1 MSKPLIHPRKPI
13 QHWPSSCVAA
23 VRALLIERPEITATE
38 AVHHFDGAY
47 PEQTIRTSLS
57 RERKHLYVLM
67 PRKQIIPPLPSWAQL
82 DCVTPLPSNS
92 LPTINPIFERIA
104 TALERIAVTLE
115 EILIESKLK

>member
-1 MSKPLIHPRKPI
+1 MSKPLIHPLKPI

-67 PRKQIIPPLPSWAQL
+67 PRKQIIPPIATNNTMS
-82 DCVTPLPSNS
+82 TPTL
-92 LPTINPIFERIA
+92 ERIA